1 LQNAKRPVIV
11 GPKAAL
17 RHCETRSGEA
27 IQTGTLAPFFILT
40 FIFLRSFYMKAFI
53 LKFRKFLVFAV
64 LAPVSALPLFA
75 QDILPTKMNTLM
87 DEIVAVF
94 TSEFIKSVLIIC
106 LCGCA
111 VAYGFNK
118 DNEKMKRNIIA
129 IAVAIA
135 ILVAASDIVKT
146 VWNAAG

>member
-1 LQNAKRPVIV
+1 V
-11 GPKAAL
+11 GHKAAL
-17 RHCETRSGEA
+17 RHCEPRSGEA

-53 LKFRKFLVFAV
+53 LKFRKLLVFAV

-75 QDILPTKMNTLM
+75 QGELLPSGMTTLM
-87 DEIVAVF
+87 TSLLEI
-94 TSEFIKSVLIIC
+94 FIGDFVQGILVIC

-129 IAVAIA
+129 IGVALA
-135 ILVAASDIVKT
+135 ILAAASNIVEAIFK
-146 VWNAAG
+146 AAQG